1 MLTQRLSRR
10 SLLKSAIVVGAAT
23 SVGPLLD
30 ACGGRSSSGSSTTIT
45 LEMWSGLE
53 GVAMRPI
60 VARWNSEMGSK
71 TGIMLL
77 ETEPS
82 RDAYDALITSQLL
95 SKSGTPDIVFPFNWD
110 IPRVSQAGTLVD
122 LTPYIN

>member
-30 ACGGRSSSGSSTTIT
+30 ACGGSSSSGSSTTIT
-45 LEMWSGLE
+45 LQMWSGPE
-53 GVAMRPI
+53 GVAMRTI
-60 VARWNSEMGSK
+60 VARWNSQMKPK
-71 TGIMLL
+71 TGITLV

-82 RDAYDALITSQLL
+82 RDGYDALITSQLL
-95 SKSGTPDIVFPFNWD
+95 SRSGTPDIVLPFNWD
-110 IPRVSQAGTLVD
+110 LPRLARAGTLVN
-122 LTPYIN
+122 LTPY